1 MNVLSVFEKS
11 DENLKLLVGITL
23 GVLVIYFSSKYLF
36 SDKSKE
42 EERSF
47 KFCEEL
53 NELLKKEENELIR
66 YPNVFVDL
74 KSFDENVELIRNE
87 MLSESSRRT
96 TIRIASKSIRVP
108 YLVDRIL
115 SGGYPYKGI
124 MSFSVEETEFLCE
137 MGFDDILIGYPS
149 EQINDYKILRDL
161 HEKEKKLIRII
172 VDNEKSIE
180 KLNEFL
186 IGITKPFPIIL
197 EIDLSFRLLNGLI
210 HIGARRSPI
219 RRICQLI
226 EIIESIEKMENV
238 RLEGLMVY
246 ESHIAG
252 IGDINPVN
260 YWLNPIIR
268 LVKYLSI
275 PKIQQIRK
283 EMGQICLK
291 YGLTLFNGGGT
302 GSFLST
308 LNESSVL
315 TEITVGSGFFQPH
328 LFDHYQQNKLMKKRS
343 NHSLIPSCY
352 FALPIVRIS
361 DKNEWITCA
370 GGGYIASGK
379 PGWDKVPIPVY
390 PKGLTISHDE
400 GAGEVQTP
408 LLIHPNTDS
417 KTLQLLKHNQ
427 LVYFRHA
434 KGGEIAERFTH
445 FLLVQDGK
453 IVETPKTYRGFGKCF
468 F

>member
-1 MNVLSVFEKS
+1 MNVLSVFEKTN
-11 DENLKLLVGITL
+11 EKLKLLGGVSL
-23 GVLVIYFSSKYLF
+23 GAFIIYFSYKYIF
-36 SDKSKE
+36 NERSNNE
-42 EERSF
+42 EEKSL

-53 NELLKKEENELIR
+53 NEILKKEEIH

-87 MLSESSRRT
+87 MLKDESRRT

-115 SGGYPYKGI
+115 SVGYPFKGI
-124 MSFSVEETEFLCE
+124 MSFSVEETKFLCQ

-149 EQINDYKILRDL
+149 EQLIDYEMLRDL

-172 VDNEKSIE
+172 VDNQKSIE
-180 KLNEFL
+180 KFNQFLN
-186 IGITKPFPIIL
+186 GITNPFPILL
-197 EIDLSFRLLNGLI
+197 EIDLSFRLFDGLI

-219 RRICQLI
+219 RTISQLI
-226 EIIESIEKMENV
+226 QIIESIQRLKNV

-268 LVKYLSI
+268 FVKYLSI
-275 PKIQQIRK
+275 PKIKQIRK
-283 EMGQICLK
+283 EMGDICSK

-302 GSFLST
+302 GSLLST
-308 LNESSVL
+308 LDESSVL
-315 TEITVGSGFFQPH
+315 TEITVGSAFFQPH
-328 LFDHYQQNKLMKKRS
+328 LFDHYQQNQIMKQRS

-361 DKNEWITCA
+361 DQNQWITCA

-408 LLIHPNTDS
+408 LQIHPNTNS
-417 KTLQLLKHNQ
+417 QTLQQLKHND

-445 FLLVQDGK
+445 FQLVQDGK
-453 IVETPKTYRGFGKCF
+453 IIETPKTYRGFGKCF